1 MRKNALLTLTHT
13 HHWKADR
20 LDHRSHN
27 VLQNTNSIP
36 NMHRMN
42 LIVKNIWNFCMLN
55 IFKVIFREWFDWGYV
70 FFKVQWRNSWSIFK
84 QICYSKKEKSKL
96 KLKNPRNEILFGIY
110 VKIKYTINN
119 LKRKTYSIQCWRRL
133 RPPLRSCSF
142 ISLMELLKIISIFVI
157 FLNSKRVGNI
167 FSWWTS
173 GTLIR
178 NHFTGHFICSS
189 IDWWL
194 VILLAS
200 SEFTINSHT
209 RHQTRLESS
218 CHWI

>member
-1 MRKNALLTLTHT
+1 MRYSRSHTHT
-13 HHWKADR
+13 SFKSQSIGSSKPQCFAKHKFDTKYASDELDR
-20 LDHRSHN
+20 EKYMEFLHAEDIQS
-27 VLQNTNSIP
+27 
-36 NMHRMN
+36 
-42 LIVKNIWNFCMLN
+42 NISWMIRLRVC
-55 IFKVIFREWFDWGYV
+55 

-84 QICYSKKEKSKL
+84 QIWYLKKEKSKL

-173 GTLIR
+173 GTLIW